1 MIKKILN
8 IAVWVSG
15 TGVVLAGIFFAGV
28 KYVAWEQIREDRAT
42 KADSVMIQEFRYVKV
57 NVDTILLKIDNIE
70 VKQNIQI
77 GGLKAID
84 RSYTNHLKK
93 NESQMNE
100 LIQYQEMQLQKEELK
115 KNETP

>member
-1 MIKKILN
+1 VIKKILN

-15 TGVVLAGIFFAGV
+15 TGVVLAGIFFASV

-84 RSYTNHLKK
+84 RSYSKHLKDK
-93 NESQMNE
+93 DEQIEYLQMQN
-100 LIQYQEMQLQKEELK
+100 EELK
-115 KNETP
+115 KK